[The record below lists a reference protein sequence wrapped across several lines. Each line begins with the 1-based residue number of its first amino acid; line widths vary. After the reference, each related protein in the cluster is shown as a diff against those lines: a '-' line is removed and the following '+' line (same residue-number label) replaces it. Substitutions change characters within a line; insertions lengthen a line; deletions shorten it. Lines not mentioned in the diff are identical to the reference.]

1 MATGYLPDGS
11 PAPLCNWGWESPAAQ
26 MYSTTDDLSK
36 VCMYTISL
44 WNECRVAIHGLSSVW
59 HYLTYMCLSQGRIH
73 GRLSLALLILELQCE
88 NLVEDMVGLSR
99 SKYQWCSQNLCTPFM
114 IAITVSD

>member
-11 PAPLCNWGWESPAAQ
+11 PAPLYNWGWESPAAQ

-88 NLVEDMVGLSR
+88 NLVEDMVGLNR
-99 SKYQWCSQNLCTPFM
+99 SKYQ
-114 IAITVSD
+114 